1 MPSRA
6 FGYLQKLGYFRL
18 ELCPNPDLENFAS
31 AYRSSKRVIDEVDA
45 QSVKNWTGVGQLKA
59 KLH

>member
-1 MPSRA
+1 MNA
-6 FGYLQKLGYFRL
+6 EQKLGYFRL